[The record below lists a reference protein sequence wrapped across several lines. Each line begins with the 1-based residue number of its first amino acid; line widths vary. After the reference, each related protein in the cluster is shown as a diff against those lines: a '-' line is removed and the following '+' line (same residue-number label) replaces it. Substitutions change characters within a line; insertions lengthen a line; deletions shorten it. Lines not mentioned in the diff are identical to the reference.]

1 MFRRSL
7 AILSLGLVLHLTDTI
22 ASAQDQSE
30 ADVDP
35 INVGTTDWPWWR
47 GPNRNGIAAANQSP
61 PYEWSESRNVIWQA
75 PIPGRGH
82 GSITIVGNKVFLA
95 TAEEKQELQSVLC
108 YDRRT
113 GKRLWKTDV
122 HRGKLDMKGNKK
134 ASRAS
139 SSVACDGHRV
149 FINFVNAGAVYTTAL
164 DLSGKQLWQTKISD
178 YVTHQG
184 YGSSPAI
191 YKSLVIASADNKGG
205 GAVVA
210 LNRATGKIVW
220 KQSRPKTP
228 NYSSPIILNVAGR
241 DQLLMTGC
249 NLVSSFEPLT
259 GKSIWE
265 ITGATTECVTS
276 TVTDGKHIITSGGY
290 PKNHVSAVLADG
302 SGKVVWENKTRV
314 YVPSMLIRSGFLY
327 AVTDAGVAVCWKSD
341 TGEERWKH
349 RLGGTFSGSPVFA
362 GGHLFAT
369 NESGRTF
376 VFAADPK
383 AFKLVA
389 ENNLGDEVYA
399 TPTICHSRVYLRVAV
414 RKEGQREER
423 LYCLGKSR

>member
-1 MFRRSL
+1 MHRSIIT
-7 AILSLGLVLHLTDTI
+7 AILISLVLHLTVTI
-22 ASAQDQSE
+22 APAQDQSE
-30 ADVDP
+30 ADVDA
-35 INVGTTDWPWWR
+35 INVADTDWPWWR
-47 GPNRNGIAAANQSP
+47 GPNRNGIAASNQSP
-61 PYEWSESRNVIWQA
+61 PLEWSESLNVIWQTS
-75 PIPGRGH
+75 IPGRGH
-82 GSITIVGNKVFLA
+82 GSITVVGNRVFLA
-95 TAEEKQELQSVLC
+95 TAEEKRELQSVLC
-108 YDRRT
+108 YDRHT

-122 HRGKLDMKGNKK
+122 HRGKLDMKGNQK

-164 DLSGKQLWQTKISD
+164 DLDGKQLWQTKISD
-178 YVTHQG
+178 YITHQG

-191 YKSLVIASADNKGG
+191 YKSLVIVSADNKGG
-205 GAVVA
+205 GAVAA

-220 KQSRPKTP
+220 KHLRPKTP

-249 NLVSSFEPLT
+249 NLVSSLEPLT

-265 ITGATTECVTS
+265 MAGATTECVTS

-290 PKNHVSAVLADG
+290 PKNHVSAILADG

-314 YVPSMLIRSGFLY
+314 YVPSLLIHDGFLY

-341 TGEERWKH
+341 TGAEQWKH
-349 RLGGTFSGSPVFA
+349 RLGGTFSGSPILA

-376 VFAADPK
+376 VFQANPK
-383 AFKLVA
+383 EFKLVA
-389 ENNLGDEVYA
+389 ENNLGDEVYS
-399 TPTICHSRVYLRVAV
+399 TPTICGGRVYLRVAV
-414 RKEGQREER
+414 RTEGQREER